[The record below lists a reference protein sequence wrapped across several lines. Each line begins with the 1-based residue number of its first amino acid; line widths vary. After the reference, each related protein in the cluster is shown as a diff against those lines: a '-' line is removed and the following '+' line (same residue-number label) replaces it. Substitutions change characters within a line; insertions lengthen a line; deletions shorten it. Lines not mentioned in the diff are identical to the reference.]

1 MGQTQKKYHITD
13 DGKIFLVMDDG
24 SVSEIGNVSSLLDNN
39 KNVEKKKQPKSSKWM
54 WTAMFSWIIL
64 IVACITFLVIHDTST
79 DFIRHLN
86 YINHDLEQKLTQVQ
100 SELSSKSAEL
110 DSIHQQIRTEKQNRI
125 PITVTGVQFA
135 NESYYSEL
143 IDNYGSTLYS
153 SRICFLKPKISFTG
167 RKSGSYTL
175 TEKLIHPDG
184 SVLHGDS
191 SPENA
196 TQSFS
201 INTSPG
207 RNGQTEISSWG
218 WKDPGNYEAG
228 RWTFQI
234 WYDDIL
240 IHSTTFDI
248 Q

>member
-1 MGQTQKKYHITD
+1 MGQEQNKNHVTN
-13 DGKIFLVMDDG
+13 DGKIFSVMNDG

-39 KNVEKKKQPKSSKWM
+39 KNGEKKEQLKSRKWM
-54 WTAMFSWIIL
+54 WIAMFSWIVL
-64 IVACITFLVIHDTST
+64 IVSCITFLVIQESST

-86 YINHDLEQKLTQVQ
+86 YLNYDLEQKLNQVQ

-143 IDNYGSTLYS
+143 IDNYGSILYS

-175 TEKLIHPDG
+175 TEKLIRPDG

-228 RWTFQI
+228 RWTLQI
-234 WYDDIL
+234 GYDDIL
-240 IHSTTFDI
+240 IYSTTFDI

>member
-1 MGQTQKKYHITD
+1 M
-13 DGKIFLVMDDG
+13 LVLPFFVQHKAANDY
-24 SVSEIGNVSSLLDNN
+24 ILYLNN
-39 KNVEKKKQPKSSKWM
+39 RNYDVEQ
-54 WTAMFSWIIL
+54 
-64 IVACITFLVIHDTST
+64 
-79 DFIRHLN
+79 
-86 YINHDLEQKLTQVQ
+86 QLTQAN
-100 SELSSKSAEL
+100 SELRSKSLEL
-110 DSIHQQIRTEKQNRI
+110 DSINDQIYLEKQNRM

-153 SRICFLKPKISFTG
+153 SRLCFLKPKISFTG
-167 RKSGSYTL
+167 RTSGSYTL
-175 TEKLIHPDG
+175 TEKLIRPDG

-228 RWTFQI
+228 QWTFQI
-234 WYDDIL
+234 WYDEIL
-240 IHSTTFDI
+240 IYSNTFVI